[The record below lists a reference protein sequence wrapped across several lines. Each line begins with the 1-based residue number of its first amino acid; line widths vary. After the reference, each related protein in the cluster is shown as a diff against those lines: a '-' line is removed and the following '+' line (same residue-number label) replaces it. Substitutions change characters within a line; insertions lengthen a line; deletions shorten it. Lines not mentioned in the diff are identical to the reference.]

1 MADRAAT
8 TIVAVTSEDD
18 AHRDVRQAALE
29 RALRDGATL
38 ILYDVTAGE
47 NPLESP
53 LPTEWSAE
61 GTEDDVGDRLAP
73 DELEAAGRASI
84 ARQVQDARDQ
94 GIDAWGWLPESSDRT
109 TLLEYAVKLGSSVVL
124 VPPGDLAIDEP
135 APVPIT
141 VVGQEVTARDA

>member
-1 MADRAAT
+1 MADRAIR

-18 AHRDVRQAALE
+18 ALRDVRRTAME
-29 RALRDGATL
+29 RARSEGATL

-53 LPTEWSAE
+53 LPTQWSAE

-73 DELEAAGRASI
+73 DELEAAGRAAI

-94 GIDAWGWLPESSDRT
+94 GIDAWGWLPESDDRA
-109 TLLEYAVKLGSSVVL
+109 TLLEYAVALPSAVVL
-124 VPPGDLAIDEP
+124 VPPGELAADEP
-135 APVPIT
+135 APVPVD
-141 VVGQEVTARDA
+141 VVGDPA

>member
-1 MADRAAT
+1 MAERAAR

-18 AHRDVRQAALE
+18 AHRIVRRAATE
-29 RALRDGATL
+29 RALQEGATL

-73 DELEAAGRASI
+73 DELEAAGRAEI

-94 GIDAWGWLPESSDRT
+94 GVDAWGWLPEHDDRT
-109 TLLEYAVKLGSSVVL
+109 TLLEYAVGWPSSVVM
-124 VPPGDLAIDEP
+124 VPPGELATDEP
-135 APVPIT
+135 APVPVD
-141 VVGQEVTARDA
+141 VVGDPA